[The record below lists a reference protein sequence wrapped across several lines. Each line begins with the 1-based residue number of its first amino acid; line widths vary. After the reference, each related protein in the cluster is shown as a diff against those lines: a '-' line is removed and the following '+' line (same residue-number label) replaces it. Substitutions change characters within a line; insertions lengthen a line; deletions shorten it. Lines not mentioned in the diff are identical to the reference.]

1 MPRVGQERRAPG
13 NCDSRQGSL
22 HFRAGVPMKVL
33 IAEDDSLLRQ
43 MLRGELAA
51 AGHELVTAA
60 NGLEAWEMLQKEHI
74 RMLLVDWM
82 MPGLDGPELIRRIR
96 GAGWPGYTYIIL
108 LTAKTGRDDIVEGL
122 NVGADDYVTKPFRRD
137 ELVAR
142 MGVGTRILDLETRLS
157 ESLAREEALAARDA
171 LTGLPNRRALYDRAR
186 VELNRAAREKR
197 SVGLVMMDIDGFK
210 AINDQLGHAAG
221 DEALRRVAE
230 VLQKRKRD
238 YDFTGRWGGDEFLAI
253 LPGTSILQAGLVAER
268 IRESVGEIRLGV
280 DGAGAVELRLSL
292 GVACASPAVHPI
304 ELDELLHR
312 ADGALYRAKA
322 EGRNRVCLHSAP
334 AQG

>member
-1 MPRVGQERRAPG
+1 MPRVGHGEWGPK
-13 NCDSRQGSL
+13 NCESRQGSL
-22 HFRAGVPMKVL
+22 HFWVGVHMKVL
-33 IAEDDSLLRQ
+33 IAEDDSLLRE

-51 AGHELVTAA
+51 AGHQLIAAA
-60 NGLEAWEMLQKEHI
+60 NGLEAWEMLQREHI

-142 MGVGTRILDLETRLS
+142 MGVGARILDLETRLS
-157 ESLAREEALAARDA
+157 ESLAREEALASQDS

-186 VELNRAAREKR
+186 AELSRARREKK
-197 SVGLVMMDIDGFK
+197 SIGVIMMDIDNFK
-210 AINDQLGHAAG
+210 PINDKFGHATG

-230 VLQKRKRD
+230 VLQKSKRD

-268 IRESVGEIRLGV
+268 IRAAVGLIRPASNGEE
-280 DGAGAVELRLSL
+280 AVELRTSL
-292 GVACASPAVHPI
+292 GVACASPAFHPI
-304 ELDELLHR
+304 ELDELLHQ

-322 EGRNRVCLHSAP
+322 EGRNRVCLHSSP
-334 AQG
+334 AGR